1 MIPLRIWWLSVAAA
15 AAFSFA
21 SLPPASAQTPPV
33 AAAPNDPFGKEVSLV
48 EKNIVY
54 VAGSGMWESAFSTI
68 VAGFKT
74 VYGAM
79 AKQGLKASGA
89 PMTIY
94 TAKARFPLRMTP
106 EGVKPGSTGTIF
118 DVEQLPTLAGP
129 GPKVRV
135 QIDDYKS
142 DWIFPAQLE
151 ILTATAA
158 KADWYIERWVA
169 GGTWAPPSRKKRA
182 IQLPT
187 GLDHFRMREAIA

>member
-68 VAGFKT
+68 VAAFKT

-94 TAKARFPLRMTP
+94 TATDDGLTSQPGYISINIQHVNQPPVARSSSGQVQQDGVAQVYIFAGDSDFDPLTYR
-106 EGVKPGSTGTIF
+106 
-118 DVEQLPTLAGP
+118 
-129 GPKVRV
+129 
-135 QIDDYKS
+135 
-142 DWIFPAQLE
+142 
-151 ILTATAA
+151 LT
-158 KADWYIERWVA
+158 VA
-169 GGTWAPPSRKKRA
+169 P
-182 IQLPT
+182 
-187 GLDHFRMREAIA
+187 